1 MCVVV
6 LKCVTYLSLI
16 IFSYATL
23 ELKYYESLGAGY
35 AGLQAVTKLQK
46 EVSAE
51 EAEITLI
58 NKNDYHYE
66 ATWLHEASAG
76 TINYED
82 LLYPV
87 ESVLKKDKV
96 NFVKAEVTK
105 IDRNAK
111 KVETDKGIYDF
122 DILVVALGFVS
133 ETFGIDGMKDYAF
146 QIENVLTT
154 RQLSRHIEDKF
165 ANYAASKEKDEN
177 DLSILVGGAGFTG
190 IEFLGELTDR
200 IPELCSK
207 YGIDQSKVKVTCV
220 EAAPKMLPMFS
231 DDLVN
236 HAVNYLENRG
246 VEFKIATP
254 IVACNEK
261 GFVVE
266 INGEKQQ
273 LEAGT
278 SVWAAGVR
286 GSHLMEESFEGV
298 KRGRIVTNQD
308 LTIAG
313 HDDIFVIGDCSA
325 FVPAGEERP
334 LPTTAQIAMQQGEH
348 VAKNIK
354 HILNGEAKEEFE
366 YVDRGTVCS
375 LGSHDG
381 VGIVYG
387 KDITGKKAAF
397 MKKVIDTRAVF
408 KIGGIG
414 LAFKKGK
421 F

>member
-1 MCVVV
+1 MAQERKKV
-6 LKCVTYLSLI
+6 LV
-16 IFSYATL
+16 
-23 ELKYYESLGAGY
+23 LGAGY
-35 AGLQAVTKLQK
+35 AGLQTVTKLQK
-46 EVSAE
+46 ELSAE

-96 NFVKAEVTK
+96 NFVTAEVTK

-122 DILVVALGFVS
+122 D
-133 ETFGIDGMKDYAF
+133 
-146 QIENVLTT
+146 
-154 RQLSRHIEDKF
+154 
-165 ANYAASKEKDEN
+165 
-177 DLSILVGGAGFTG
+177 ILVGGAGFTG

-207 YGIDQSKVKVTCV
+207 YGIDQNKVKITCV

-266 INGEKQQ
+266 VNGEKQQ

-278 SVWAAGVR
+278 SVWTAGVR

-313 HDDIFVIGDCSA
+313 HDDIFVIGDVSA
-325 FVPAGEERP
+325 FIPAGEERP

-408 KIGGIG
+408 KIGGVG

>member
-1 MCVVV
+1 MAQERKKV
-6 LKCVTYLSLI
+6 LV
-16 IFSYATL
+16 
-23 ELKYYESLGAGY
+23 LGAGY
-35 AGLQAVTKLQK
+35 AGLQTVTKLQK
-46 EVSAE
+46 ELSAE

-96 NFVKAEVTK
+96 NFVTAEVTK

-133 ETFGIDGMKDYAF
+133 ETFGIDGMKDHAF

-165 ANYAASKEKDEN
+165 ANYAASKEKDDK

-200 IPELCSK
+200 IPKLCSK
-207 YGIDQSKVKVTCV
+207 YGIDQNKVKITCV

-266 INGEKQQ
+266 VNGEKQQ

-278 SVWAAGVR
+278 SVWTAGVR

-313 HDDIFVIGDCSA
+313 HDDIFVIGDVSA
-325 FVPAGEERP
+325 FIPAGEERP

-408 KIGGIG
+408 KIGGVG

>member
-1 MCVVV
+1 MAQERKKV
-6 LKCVTYLSLI
+6 LV
-16 IFSYATL
+16 
-23 ELKYYESLGAGY
+23 LGAGY
-35 AGLQAVTKLQK
+35 AGLQTVTKLQK
-46 EVSAE
+46 ELSAE

-87 ESVLKKDKV
+87 ESVLKEDKV
-96 NFVKAEVTK
+96 NFVTAEVTK

-133 ETFGIDGMKDYAF
+133 ETFGIDGMKDHAF

-154 RQLSRHIEDKF
+154 RRLSRHIEDKF
-165 ANYAASKEKDEN
+165 ANYAASKEKDDK

-207 YGIDQSKVKVTCV
+207 YGIDQNKVKITCV

-266 INGEKQQ
+266 VNGEKQQ

-278 SVWAAGVR
+278 SVWTAGVR

-313 HDDIFVIGDCSA
+313 HDDIFVIGDVSA
-325 FVPAGEERP
+325 FIPAGEERP

-366 YVDRGTVCS
+366 YIDRGTVCS

-381 VGIVYG
+381 VGVVYG

-408 KIGGIG
+408 KIGGVG

>member
-1 MCVVV
+1 MAQNRKKV
-6 LKCVTYLSLI
+6 LV
-16 IFSYATL
+16 
-23 ELKYYESLGAGY
+23 LGAGY
-35 AGLQAVTKLQK
+35 AGLQTVTKLQK
-46 EVSAE
+46 EISTD

-58 NKNDYHYE
+58 NKNEYHYE
-66 ATWLHEASAG
+66 STWLHEASAG

-82 LLYPV
+82 LMYPV
-87 ESVLKKDKV
+87 ESALKQDKV
-96 NFVKAEVTK
+96 NFVVAEVTK

-111 KVETDKGIYDF
+111 RVETDKGVYDY
-122 DILVVALGFVS
+122 DVLVVALGFVS

-146 QIENVLTT
+146 QIENVLTS
-154 RQLSRHIEDKF
+154 RKLSRHIEDKF
-165 ANYAASKEKDEN
+165 ANYAASKEKDDK
-177 DLSILVGGAGFTG
+177 DLAILVGGAGFTG
-190 IEFLGELTDR
+190 IEFLGELTER

-207 YGIDQSKVKVTCV
+207 YGIDQSKVKITCV

-231 DDLVN
+231 DELVSY
-236 HAVNYLENRG
+236 AVNFLEDRG

-254 IVACNEK
+254 IVACNDK

-266 INGEKQQ
+266 VNGEKQQ

-278 SVWAAGVR
+278 SVWTAGVR

-298 KRGRIVTNQD
+298 KRGRIINKQD
-308 LTIAG
+308 LTIEG

-325 FVPAGEERP
+325 FIPEGEERP

-354 HILNGEAKEEFE
+354 HILNGEAKEDFH
-366 YVDRGTVCS
+366 YVNRGTVCS

-387 KDITGKKAAF
+387 RDIAGKKAAF
-397 MKKVIDTRAVF
+397 MEKVIDTRAVF

>member
-1 MCVVV
+1 MAQNRKKV
-6 LKCVTYLSLI
+6 LV
-16 IFSYATL
+16 
-23 ELKYYESLGAGY
+23 LGAGY
-35 AGLQAVTKLQK
+35 AGLQTVTKLQK
-46 EVSAE
+46 QISAD

-76 TINYED
+76 TISYED

-87 ESVLKKDKV
+87 KSVINEDKV

-111 KVETDKGIYDF
+111 KVETDAGIFDF
-122 DILVVALGFVS
+122 DILVVGLGFES
-133 ETFGIDGMKDYAF
+133 ETFGIKGMKDHAF
-146 QIENVLTT
+146 QIENVLTS
-154 RQLSRHIEDKF
+154 RRLARHIEDKF
-165 ANYAASKEKDEN
+165 ANYAASKDKDDR
-177 DLSILVGGAGFTG
+177 DLAILVGGAGFTG

-200 IPELCSK
+200 IPELCNK
-207 YGIDQSKVKVTCV
+207 YGVEQSKVKITCV

-236 HAVNYLENRG
+236 HAVNYLENKG

-261 GFVVE
+261 GFVVKVNDE
-266 INGEKQQ
+266 EQQ
-273 LEAGT
+273 LEANT
-278 SVWAAGVR
+278 AVWAAGVR
-286 GSHLMEESFEGV
+286 GSQLMEESFDGV
-298 KRGRIVTNQD
+298 KRGRIVNEQD

-313 HDDIFVIGDCSA
+313 YDDIFVIGDCSA
-325 FVPAGEERP
+325 FIPAGEERP

-354 HILNGEAKEEFE
+354 HILEGQPTQEFT

-375 LGSHDG
+375 LGSNDG

-387 KDITGKKAAF
+387 RDIAGKKAAF

-408 KIGGIG
+408 KLGGIG